1 MNVLQD
7 PLNVCIQWKDCA
19 SCVINPGCAFCAS
32 LNKCI
37 EGNWFGVVNKTMD
50 YCPVNDYYYKQ
61 CEFSSL
67 PLGIMASIVFFALLI
82 LVIIGFCYLCCCF
95 SCCCKGDQDEEER
108 QLLLGDRHQH
118 HLRRTS
124 TYYQWNKSPPTSIN
138 QFQQQQH
145 QGYQTYRIPPESPI
159 ISSHSN
165 TNSTNN
171 NINSPDTWESRKS
184 HLLKKYARDPG
195 NQQQNVTI
203 LE

>member
-82 LVIIGFCYLCCCF
+82 LVIIGY
-95 SCCCKGDQDEEER
+95 
-108 QLLLGDRHQH
+108 QH
-118 HLRRTS
+118 HLRRTF
-124 TYYQWNKSPPTSIN
+124 TYYQWNKSPPTFIN
-138 QFQQQQH
+138 QFQQQQQH